1 LGLVDSG
8 GSWAGEPYLSTW
20 VDEIPRRH
28 NQLEVAW
35 PDERTQR
42 DLDNVTPLGLPGA
55 PLPRSVRR
63 HDDEIVRN
71 HTGEPVL
78 LGGSHSG
85 NHSAMSGLIL
95 RRQRGAVLARFIGR
109 GKCQIWRERCRSDRR
124 HAVANAVVLRGGGGG
139 RRDCGHTTWHPPLSS
154 PQGEVA
160 WPVGH
165 VRGQFGEV
173 VRSASLGQVGPSKGR
188 ARPELIKILLY

>member
-1 LGLVDSG
+1 
-8 GSWAGEPYLSTW
+8 LSTW

-28 NQLEVAW
+28 NQLEMAW

-42 DLDNVTPLGLPGA
+42 DLDIVTPLGLPGA
-55 PLPRSVRR
+55 PLPPSVRR

-139 RRDCGHTTWHPPLSS
+139 RRRLWAYYMAPPPSLPPKARS
-154 PQGEVA
+154 PGLWGTCA
-160 WPVGH
+160 G
-165 VRGQFGEV
+165 
-173 VRSASLGQVGPSKGR
+173 SLGRSC
-188 ARPELIKILLY
+188 ARPAWVRWARRRVERAPS

>member
-1 LGLVDSG
+1 M
-8 GSWAGEPYLSTW
+8 STW

-28 NQLEVAW
+28 NQLEMAW

-55 PLPRSVRR
+55 PLPPSVRR

-85 NHSAMSGLIL
+85 THSAMSGLIL
-95 RRQRGAVLARFIGR
+95 RRKRGALLARFIGR
-109 GKCQIWRERCRSDRR
+109 GKRQIWRERCRSDRR

-139 RRDCGHTTWHPPLSS
+139 RRRLWAYYMAPPPLL
-154 PQGEVA
+154 P
-160 WPVGH
+160 PR
-165 VRGQFGEV
+165 RGRLACGARARAV
-173 VRSASLGQVGPSKGR
+173 WGGRALGQPGSGGPVEGSSAPR
-188 ARPELIKILLY
+188 ADKNSTLLKA